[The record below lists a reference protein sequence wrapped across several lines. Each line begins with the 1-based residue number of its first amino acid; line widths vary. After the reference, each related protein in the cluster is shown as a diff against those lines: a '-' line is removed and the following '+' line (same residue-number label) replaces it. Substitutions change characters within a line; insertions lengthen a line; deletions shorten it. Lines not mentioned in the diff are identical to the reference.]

1 MFGEP
6 HLHIHIIFP
15 RSHTFCPA
23 HHRNNLPEPEKL
35 QTDICRFKKNK
46 GSSTT
51 GYVFIFLKRLLWLL
65 VYLISS
71 YPIFYW
77 CVTNQAKW
85 LSGFPWLFFFF
96 SFLAS
101 STSWR
106 KKKKTCL
113 PEIQIKQHLS
123 SHLSGSWSY
132 FQALELEEDI
142 TSVLCLRW
150 TISCLEMR
158 PGAHRLGWE
167 TSRKE
172 PLGSWFCTGNFKKGA
187 GECGLLNPC
196 PGSFA
201 LFGNTLTSIQMAA
214 CWNFISSFQSPFPT
228 GIKVPH
234 NGAGFL
240 ERFVSCSW

>member
-46 GSSTT
+46 GSITT

-96 SFLAS
+96 SGIFHFLEEKKENMS
-101 STSWR
+101 STNSNQTTFIESPFR
-106 KKKKTCL
+106 FMVLFPGTGIGGGYYKCSVS
-113 PEIQIKQHLS
+113 EVDHL
-123 SHLSGSWSY
+123 LSGDEAW
-132 FQALELEEDI
+132 
-142 TSVLCLRW
+142 
-150 TISCLEMR
+150 
-158 PGAHRLGWE
+158 
-167 TSRKE
+167 
-172 PLGSWFCTGNFKKGA
+172 
-187 GECGLLNPC
+187 C
-196 PGSFA
+196 P
-201 LFGNTLTSIQMAA
+201 
-214 CWNFISSFQSPFPT
+214 
-228 GIKVPH
+228 
-234 NGAGFL
+234 
-240 ERFVSCSW
+240 